1 MGRKFN
7 IGFDNGNYFQRVDI
21 LIFIVEVEVQ
31 EELFIF
37 EDSCSSESI
46 EKMFS
51 NGFLFSGSIV
61 DDIFNG

>member
-37 EDSCSSESI
+37 EDSYSSENI
-46 EKMFS
+46 EKIFS